1 MAAFPWLGLAALP
14 RAELGESK
22 CLVGRIVVIISC
34 AGASSCDG
42 RDWEI
47 S

>member
-22 CLVGRIVVIISC
+22 RLVGRIVMIDC
-34 AGASSCDG
+34 AGACSYDG
-42 RDWEI
+42 RDGDV

>member
-22 CLVGRIVVIISC
+22 RLVGRIVIIGC
-34 AGASSCDG
+34 AGASSCDSS
-42 RDWEI
+42 DWEI